1 MVTLRSMTAGRP
13 RIVVGLTG
21 GIAAYKV
28 VGVIRELVR
37 RGADVTVVPS
47 ESSREFIGQATLEAI
62 SRNPVHYSLFD
73 DVAQVRHVALGQ
85 AADAVLIA
93 PATANTLA
101 ALAEGRSDSLLLTTV
116 LATSAPVVVAPAMH
130 TEMWE
135 NPATRTNI
143 QTLTDRGVILVGP
156 GTGALTG
163 DDVGVG
169 RLANDDEIV
178 DAVWSAI
185 QPADLAGLRV
195 LITAGGTREPID
207 PVRFIGNRSTG
218 HMGVACAIVARDRGA
233 SVTLV
238 GAHLEVPVPAGITT
252 VPVST
257 AADMRAAVLDRV
269 GQSDVFLSVAAVS
282 DYRVANFSPHKLKKT
297 DGVPHLELEQN
308 PDILREVIE
317 SDYAGIV
324 VGFAAETDDEKFSEI
339 ASEKARSKGA
349 DLLVANL
356 VGESRGFG
364 SVATSTLFL
373 NSVGSVL
380 DTIDGSKMAVASRI
394 FDLVSRQKENTP

>member
-1 MVTLRSMTAGRP
+1 MTDRRP

-85 AADAVLIA
+85 NADAVLVA
-93 PATANTLA
+93 PATANTLS
-101 ALAEGRSDSLLLTTV
+101 ALAEGRADSLLLTTV
-116 LATSAPVVVAPAMH
+116 LASSAPLIVASAMH

-135 NPATRTNI
+135 NSATRDNVE
-143 QTLTDRGVILVGP
+143 TLRDRGIIFVGP
-156 GTGALTG
+156 VAGELTG
-163 DDVGVG
+163 GDVGVG
-169 RLANDDEIV
+169 RLADEEDIV
-178 DAVWSAI
+178 EAVWSAI
-185 QPADLAGLRV
+185 QPRDFAGSNV

-218 HMGVACAIVARDRGA
+218 HMGVACAIAARDRGA
-233 SVTLV
+233 TVTLV
-238 GAHLEVPVPAGITT
+238 GAHLEVAVPAGVTF
-252 VPVST
+252 VSVST
-257 AADMRAAVLDRV
+257 AEEMQAAVVARRDNC
-269 GQSDVFLSVAAVS
+269 DVFVAVAAVS
-282 DYRVANFSPHKLKKT
+282 DFRVANSSTQKIKKS
-297 DGVPHLELEQN
+297 DGVPELVLTEN
-308 PDILREVIE
+308 PDILRGVIAA
-317 SDYAGIV
+317 AGGAFV
-324 VGFAAETDDEKFSEI
+324 VGFAAETDAENFESL
-339 ASEKARSKGA
+339 ASSKAISKGA

-356 VGESRGFG
+356 VGESKGFG
-364 SVATSTLFL
+364 SVPTSTLFL
-373 NSVGSVL
+373 NSAGSV
-380 DTIDGSKMAVASRI
+380 IDAVSGSKMAVASRI

>member
-1 MVTLRSMTAGRP
+1 MVTLRSMTVGRP

-28 VGVIRELVR
+28 VGVIRDLVK

-101 ALAEGRSDSLLLTTV
+101 ALAEGRADSLLLTTV
-116 LATSAPVVVAPAMH
+116 LATSAPVVIAPAMH

-135 NPATRTNI
+135 NAATQQNL
-143 QTLTDRGVILVGP
+143 QTLTDRGAIVVGP

-163 DDVGVG
+163 EDVGVG
-169 RLANDDEIV
+169 RLANVDEIV

-252 VPVST
+252 VAVST
-257 AADMRAAVLDRV
+257 AAEMRAAVLDRV
-269 GQSDVFLSVAAVS
+269 SPSDVFLSVAAVS
-282 DYRVANFSPHKLKKT
+282 DYRVANISPHKLKKA
-297 DGVPHLELEQN
+297 DGVPHLELAQN

-317 SDYAGIV
+317 SDYAGFV
-324 VGFAAETDDEKFSEI
+324 VGFAAETDDDRFAEI
-339 ASEKARSKGA
+339 VADKARVKGA

-364 SVATSTLFL
+364 SETTSTLFL

>member
-1 MVTLRSMTAGRP
+1 MTVGRP

-85 AADAVLIA
+85 AADAVLVA
-93 PATANTLA
+93 PATANTLS
-101 ALAEGRSDSLLLTTV
+101 ALAEGRADSLLLTTV
-116 LATSAPVVVAPAMH
+116 LASSAPMIIAPAMH

-135 NPATRTNI
+135 HAATQQNL
-143 QTLTDRGVILVGP
+143 QTLTDRGAIVVGP

-163 DDVGVG
+163 EDVGVG
-169 RLANDDEIV
+169 RLATEDEIV
-178 DAVWSAI
+178 EAVWSAI
-185 QPADLAGLRV
+185 QPADLAGMRV

-233 SVTLV
+233 EVTLV
-238 GAHLEVPVPAGITT
+238 GAHLEVPVPVGITT
-252 VPVST
+252 APVST

-282 DYRVANFSPHKLKKT
+282 DYRVVNFSPHKLKKT
-297 DGVPHLELEQN
+297 DGVPDLKLAQN

-317 SDYAGIV
+317 SDYSGIV
-324 VGFAAETDDEKFSEI
+324 VGFAAETDEDRFAEI
-339 ASEKARSKGA
+339 AADKARSKGA

-394 FDLVSRQKENTP
+394 FDFVSRQKENTP

>member
-1 MVTLRSMTAGRP
+1 MTDRRP

-37 RGADVTVVPS
+37 RGGDVTVVPS

-85 AADAVLIA
+85 SADAVLVA
-93 PATANTLA
+93 PATANTLS
-101 ALAEGRSDSLLLTTV
+101 ALAEGRADSLLLTTV
-116 LATSAPVVVAPAMH
+116 LASSAPLIVAPAMH

-135 NPATRTNI
+135 NAATRANVE
-143 QTLTDRGVILVGP
+143 TLTDRGVIVVEPAAGE
-156 GTGALTG
+156 LTG
-163 DDVGVG
+163 GDFGRG
-169 RLANDDEIV
+169 RLAEESDIV
-178 DAVWSAI
+178 EAVWSAL
-185 QPADLAGLRV
+185 QPRDLAGVNV

-233 SVTLV
+233 TVTLI
-238 GAHLEVPVPAGITT
+238 GAHLEVAVPAGITS
-252 VPVST
+252 VAVST
-257 AADMRAAVLDRV
+257 ASEMHAAVMERV
-269 GQSDVFLSVAAVS
+269 DQCDVFLAVAAVS
-282 DYRVANFSPHKLKKT
+282 DFRVLNSSFQKIKKA
-297 DGVPHLELEQN
+297 DGVPELVLAEN
-308 PDILREVIE
+308 PDILRDVVAA
-317 SDYAGIV
+317 STGAFV
-324 VGFAAETDDEKFSEI
+324 VGFAAETDVANFEKLVS
-339 ASEKARSKGA
+339 AKAISKGA

-364 SVATSTLFL
+364 SVPTSTLML
-373 NSVGSVL
+373 NNAGSVL
-380 DTIDGSKMAVASRI
+380 DALDGSKIAVASRI
-394 FDLVSRQKENTP
+394 FDLVSRQKENAP

>member
-1 MVTLRSMTAGRP
+1 MTDRRP

-73 DVAQVRHVALGQ
+73 DVAQVRHVTLGQ
-85 AADAVLIA
+85 CADAILVA

-101 ALAEGRSDSLLLTTV
+101 ALAEGRADSLLLTTV
-116 LATSAPVVVAPAMH
+116 LASTAPLIVAAAMH

-135 NPATRTNI
+135 HPATRENVE
-143 QTLTDRGVILVGP
+143 TLSGRGIIFVGP
-156 GTGALTG
+156 TAGELTG
-163 DDVGVG
+163 GDVGAG
-169 RLANDDEIV
+169 RLAAEAEIV

-185 QPADLAGLRV
+185 QPQDLVGLNV

-218 HMGVACAIVARDRGA
+218 HMGVACATVARDRGA
-233 SVTLV
+233 TVTLI
-238 GAHLEVPVPAGITT
+238 GAHLEVSVPTGIATIS
-252 VPVST
+252 VST
-257 AADMRAAVLDRV
+257 AAEMHAAVLERID
-269 GQSDVFLSVAAVS
+269 QSDVFVAVAAVS
-282 DYRVANFSPHKLKKT
+282 DFRVANSSTHKLKKSN
-297 DGVPHLELEQN
+297 GVPTLVLEEN
-308 PDILREVIE
+308 PDILRDVVTAA
-317 SDYAGIV
+317 SGSFV
-324 VGFAAETDDEKFSEI
+324 VGFAAETQDEDFEKI
-339 ASEKARSKGA
+339 ASAKAISKGA

-364 SVATSTLFL
+364 SAPTSTLVL
-373 NSVGSVL
+373 NNAGSVIDAL
-380 DTIDGSKMAVASRI
+380 DGTKMAVASRI
-394 FDLVSRQKENTP
+394 FDLVSRQKETTP